1 MNKLIATGTL
11 VLVFGSGAW
20 IGYSAAP
27 SDTSAS
33 TPDPA
38 IPTLV
43 NRERGSSDG
52 REEVD
57 YSALRALVRE
67 EMNAALVARSG
78 SNPAAPAPAPAAKA
92 APPEPVTPEIQ
103 AKRRDA
109 QEQIDAMVVQGTW
122 GNEQR
127 FNFQQRL
134 AVLDPEQKEH
144 ALQQL
149 TMAINSG
156 ALQLSTDGPPF

>member
-20 IGYSAAP
+20 MGYSAAP

-33 TPDPA
+33 IPTPA

-52 REEVD
+52 RAEVD

-67 EMNAALVARSG
+67 EMNAALMARTG
-78 SNPAAPAPAPAAKA
+78 SNPAASGAAPATKV
-92 APPEPVTPEIQ
+92 APPEPVTPEMQ
-103 AKRRDA
+103 ARRRDA

-149 TMAINSG
+149 TMAINNG
-156 ALQLSTDGPPF
+156 TLQLSTDGPPF

>member
-20 IGYSAAP
+20 VGYSAAP

-33 TPDPA
+33 IPDPT

-52 REEVD
+52 RAEVD

-67 EMNAALVARSG
+67 EMNAALVARG
-78 SNPAAPAPAPAAKA
+78 GAAAVVAAPAAKIA
-92 APPEPVTPEIQ
+92 SPELVTPEIQ
-103 AKRRDA
+103 FKRREA
-109 QEQIDAMVVQGTW
+109 QEQIDAMVVQGNW

-127 FNFQQRL
+127 FNFQQKL

-149 TMAINSG
+149 TMAINNGS
-156 ALQLSTDGPPF
+156 LQLSTDGPPF